1 MTTRK
6 TFTPAFKLEIAK
18 LMVDENYLC
27 PLGYTIK
34 QACEASAE
42 QMNSLSGTRLPIA
55 CSTQSGTVRIRAI
68 LGNSG

>member
-1 MTTRK
+1 
-6 TFTPAFKLEIAK
+6 LEIAK
-18 LMVDENYLC
+18 LMVDENY
-27 PLGYTIK
+27 TIK
-34 QACEASAE
+34 QAREASAE